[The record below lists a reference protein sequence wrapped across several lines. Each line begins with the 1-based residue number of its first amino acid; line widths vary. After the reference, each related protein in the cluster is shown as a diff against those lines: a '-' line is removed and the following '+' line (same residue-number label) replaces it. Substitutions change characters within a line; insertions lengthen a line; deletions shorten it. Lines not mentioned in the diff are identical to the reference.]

1 MILTLLYIISR
12 RYMMVHNMRKT
23 SKLVTFT
30 LCFMMM
36 SELYSSVI
44 VALQTTASTLF
55 STAEVNA
62 GCSGTLQCPD
72 VAVTRSTEAWTNVH
86 GDQ

>member
-1 MILTLLYIISR
+1 
-12 RYMMVHNMRKT
+12 
-23 SKLVTFT
+23 
-30 LCFMMM
+30 MMM